1 MKRQGMS
8 RRAFLELSAGTA
20 GALTLGGC
28 AAGQAIGADRAVAIT
43 AGALLSPDID
53 DAAFR
58 TNAAALRA
66 AHVNLAVV
74 PVAHEPADAADVF
87 ANLLALHRRM
97 EQGADDLHLRRVANP
112 SELAQAVRG
121 GRLGVLP
128 ALNGLGALS
137 RGTPEALLAAI
148 DGLPAVG
155 IAVVRPVHCWKN
167 RLGDGSYERTDQ
179 RLTQTGREAI
189 RALAAA
195 GIVTDLSRMGRRS
208 ALEALELSPVPVM
221 FAASNAASVHDHP
234 ANLSDEQ
241 IDTCAARGGV
251 IGISA
256 FPDLVAG
263 DRPDLAAVVR
273 HIEYVASRVGA
284 DHVAL
289 GLDFDTRER
298 RRFDT
303 DPVSEPP
310 HVYPAGLRG
319 IGDLGAVQAGLASAG
334 FDQTEVDR
342 ILGGNFVRL
351 LQAVWHS
358 RS

>member
-1 MKRQGMS
+1 MKPHGMS
-8 RRAFLELSAGTA
+8 RRAFIELSAGTA
-20 GALTLGGC
+20 GVLTLGGC
-28 AAGQAIGADRAVAIT
+28 GAGQAIRADRAVAIT
-43 AGALLSPDID
+43 AGALLSPEAD

-58 TNAAALRA
+58 TNAGALRA
-66 AHVNLAVV
+66 AGVNLAVV
-74 PVAHEPADAADVF
+74 PVAHEPADAAAIF
-87 ANLLALHRRM
+87 ANLLALHRRV
-97 EQGADDLHLRRVANP
+97 EQGAGELHLQRVTGP
-112 SELAQAVRG
+112 SALEQVLAG
-121 GRLGVLP
+121 GELGVLP

-167 RLGDGSYERTDQ
+167 RLGDGCYERTDQ

-189 RALAAA
+189 RTLGAA

-208 ALEALELSPVPVM
+208 ALEALELSPAPVL
-221 FAASNAASVHDHP
+221 FAASNAAKVHDHP
-234 ANLSDEQ
+234 ANLTDEQ
-241 IDTCAARGGV
+241 IDACAARGGV

-256 FPDLVAG
+256 FPDLVSRG
-263 DRPDLAAVVR
+263 TPDLAAVVR

-289 GLDFDTRER
+289 GLDFATRER
-298 RRFDT
+298 RRFET

-310 HVYPAGLRG
+310 HAYPTGLRA
-319 IGDLGAVQAGLASAG
+319 IGDLGALQSRLASVG
-334 FDQTEVDR
+334 FEQTEVER

-351 LQAVWHS
+351 LQAVWHA
-358 RS
+358 